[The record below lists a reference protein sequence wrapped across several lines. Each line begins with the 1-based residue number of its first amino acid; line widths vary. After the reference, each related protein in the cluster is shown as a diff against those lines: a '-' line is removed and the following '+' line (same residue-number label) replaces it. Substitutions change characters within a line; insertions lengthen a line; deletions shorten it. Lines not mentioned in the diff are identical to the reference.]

1 MRVAVSSSKSWHDE
15 QAVIDAVSALPAS
28 TTFLLPSRQ
37 GACAIVLDHANSL
50 KIEIEDWSSEPDDYD
65 ARGSSLNSEML
76 KADVD
81 TVLVFLT
88 PDAHAARDCMRQA
101 RLMDLDLQ
109 IFGK

>member
-1 MRVAVSSSKSWHDE
+1 MRVVISSSKSWSDE
-15 QAVIDAVSALPAS
+15 QTVIDAVSELPAS

-37 GACAIVLDHANSL
+37 GACAIVQENAGSL
-50 KIEIEDWSSEPDDYD
+50 KIETEDWSSEADDYD
-65 ARGSSLNSEML
+65 SKGSALNSEML
-76 KADVD
+76 NSDVD

-101 RLMDLDLQ
+101 RLLDLDLQ